1 MKSPIAQAH
10 KAKTMMTMMASS
22 VFTRLSSTGVTTEQ
36 LFCNTTRDPEHFLI
50 KAPSSPIQIFKRYIT
65 IQSYPVLLV
74 VVEPV
79 VLVEVVVHAAPE
91 PGLEV
96 AD

>member
-50 KAPSSPIQIFKRYIT
+50 KAPSSPMQKRLIT

>member
-1 MKSPIAQAH
+1 MAQAH

-22 VFTRLSSTGVTTEQ
+22 VFTRLSSDGMTTEQ
-36 LFCNTTRDPEHFLI
+36 LLCNITTDPENFSI
-50 KAPSSPIQIFKRYIT
+50 KSPSSASPIQDFKRLIT

-79 VLVEVVVHAAPE
+79 VLVEVVVHADPE
-91 PGLEV
+91 LGLEM